1 MNMIQAA
8 LTTAYVAV
16 LTAAMPS
23 FGAATV
29 TTNSTGIVYD
39 IASWQKSDSHET
51 TAARLAWPGKA
62 LADIVAVKGTMAGS
76 WMGTYYVEGLIYG
89 RSDEA
94 FKVQFQTNDGSAK
107 VKIVRA
113 ELAQTAEGVTIRL
126 TGAALVDSGLGTV
139 QPDSVIDASTTPIGA
154 GGYGVKG
161 VEAYGDVY
169 EVDEFPV
176 PPEGGIIVTG
186 GTLRVNVSADVSSAV
201 AISGNGRLW
210 LAEGSAA
217 ASREITYSTAL
228 PTDSSWVTVITD
240 AQLADVTLTGGVM
253 GGSWLDDG
261 ARDCEPYNATT
272 GSDGVITVQ
281 MQRRYWGGN
290 GLRCVR
296 VQIRQNGVNVQARGL
311 SDTYYT
317 ASSSTIPLGSDA
329 TTAGW
334 TKNSAF
340 SNGGYT
346 ISSLT
351 FSRGGRY
358 GVTLTGAKSWKG
370 GTKVDGV
377 RLNVR
382 DSILP
387 DRSTVKV
394 ANGGILGLVVGNNWD
409 HYPNNTY
416 ELAAGTLLL
425 ASGWTSVNYTD
436 AIIADAA
443 GVIFHDTQYLNK
455 LTLKNGATVSGA
467 TIRVGSAEPV
477 LWRTSGSEPCIV
489 SAPIAT
495 VKTSSAPTLTFDTDT
510 DLVLEG
516 GVSELSATYAGMQ
529 IIKTGAGKLTFGG
542 AVSSAANLTLGGGT
556 LAVGTGL
563 TAAGLV
569 LADDSALEIA
579 SGKTV
584 QFGASSG
591 IAWTQGKVLTLAGAF
606 GESDQTLRV
615 GTNASGLTRIQARSM
630 RRDDQKGYLDDQG
643 WVHLTSFPFVV
654 VVR

>member
-1 MNMIQAA
+1 MTNHRAFLAA
-8 LTTAYVAV
+8 IAV
-16 LTAAMPS
+16 VLAAVSPS

-39 IASWQKSDSHET
+39 IAPWQKSDSHET

-76 WMGTYYVEGLIYG
+76 WMGTYYVEGLIYN
-89 RSDEA
+89 RTDEA
-94 FKVQFQTNDGSAK
+94 FSVQFQTNDGSTK

-126 TGAALVDSGLGTV
+126 TGAAIVNSGLGTV
-139 QPDSVIDASTTPIGA
+139 QADSVIDASTTPIGA

-169 EVDEFPV
+169 VVDEFPE
-176 PPEGGIIVTG
+176 PPTGGIIVTG
-186 GTLRVNVSADVSSAV
+186 GTLRVNISADISSVA

-217 ASREITYSTAL
+217 TSREVTYSTAL
-228 PTDSSWVTVITD
+228 PTDSSWVTVVAD
-240 AQLADVTLTGGVM
+240 AQLADIALTGGVM

-296 VQIRQNGVNVQARGL
+296 VQIRQSGVNVQARGL

-317 ASSSTIPLGSDA
+317 ASSATIPLGSDA

-351 FSRGGRY
+351 FSRVGPY
-358 GVTLTGAKSWKG
+358 GVTLTGAKTWKG

-382 DSILP
+382 TSILP
-387 DRSTVKV
+387 DRSIVKV
-394 ANGGILGLVVGNNWD
+394 MNGGVLALLVNNEWN

-416 ELAAGTLLL
+416 DLAPGTRLLSCHTM
-425 ASGWTSVNYTD
+425 AVTYTD
-436 AIIADAA
+436 KVVADAA
-443 GVIFHDTQYLNK
+443 EIITFIDSPYIDD
-455 LTLKNGATVSGA
+455 LTLKNGATVSGSVA
-467 TIRVGSAEPV
+467 IRVGNSLPAV
-477 LWRTSGSEPCIV
+477 WRTSGSAPCVV
-489 SAPIAT
+489 SVPIQT
-495 VKTSSAPTLTFDTDT
+495 VKTSSAPTFTIEAGA
-510 DLVLEG
+510 DLVLAG
-516 GVSELSATYAGMQ
+516 SVSEHATYPGMQ
-529 IIKTGAGKLTFGG
+529 IVKTGAGKLTFGG
-542 AVSSAANLTLGGGT
+542 AVSSTGNLTLDGGT
-556 LAVGTGL
+556 LDVGNGL

-569 LADDSALEIA
+569 LTENSTLEIA
-579 SGKTV
+579 AGKTA

-591 IAWTQGKVLTLAGAF
+591 LVWTQGKILTLAGAF
-606 GESDQTLRV
+606 RESDQTLRF
-615 GTNASGLTRIQARSM
+615 GTDENGLTRSQARAL
-630 RRDDQKGYLDDQG
+630 RKDGLKGYLDAQG
-643 WVHLTSFPFVV
+643 WVHLLSRGFTL

>member
-1 MNMIQAA
+1 MTTHRAFLVAIAA
-8 LTTAYVAV
+8 VVAAV
-16 LTAAMPS
+16 TPS

-39 IASWQKSDSHET
+39 IAPWQKSDSHET

-76 WMGTYYVEGLIYG
+76 WLGTYYVEGLIYN
-89 RSDEA
+89 RTDEA
-94 FKVQFQTNDGSAK
+94 FSIQFQTNDGSAK

-126 TGAALVDSGLGTV
+126 SGAALVDSGLGTV
-139 QPDSVIDASTTPIGA
+139 QPDSVINASSTPVGA

-169 EVDEFPV
+169 VVDEFPE
-176 PPEGGIIVTG
+176 PPTGGIIVTG
-186 GTLRVNVSADVSSAV
+186 GTLRVNISADVSSSA

-217 ASREITYSTAL
+217 TSRGVTYSTAL
-228 PTDSSWVTVITD
+228 PADSSWVTVVAD
-240 AQLADVTLTGGVM
+240 AQLADLTLTGGVM

-261 ARDCEPYNATT
+261 PRDCEPYNATT

-296 VQIRQNGVNVQARGL
+296 VQIRQSGVSVQARGL

-317 ASSSTIPLGSDA
+317 ASSATIPLGSDA

-351 FSRGGRY
+351 FSRVGPY
-358 GVTLTGAKSWKG
+358 GVTLTGAKTWKG

-382 DSILP
+382 GSILP

-416 ELAAGTLLL
+416 DLAAGTRLL

-443 GVIFHDTQYLNK
+443 DVIFYDTQYLNK

-477 LWRTSGSEPCIV
+477 LWRTSGSEPCVV

-495 VKTSSAPTLTFDTDT
+495 ARTSSAPTLTFDTDA
-510 DLVLEG
+510 DFVLEG
-516 GVSELSATYAGMQ
+516 GVSELNATYAGMQ
-529 IIKTGAGKLTFGG
+529 IVKTGAGKLTCVG
-542 AVSSAANLTLGGGT
+542 AVSSTANLTLDGGT
-556 LAVGTGL
+556 LAVGNGL

-569 LADDSALEIA
+569 LTEDSALEIA
-579 SGKTV
+579 TGKTA

-591 IAWTQGKVLTLAGAF
+591 LSWTQGKILMLAGAF
-606 GESDQTLRV
+606 RESDQTLRFGV
-615 GTNASGLTRIQARSM
+615 DENGLIRTQARAL
-630 RRDDQKGYLDDQG
+630 RKEGQKGYLDAQG
-643 WVHLTSFPFVV
+643 WVHLLSRGFTLVV
-654 VVR
+654 Q